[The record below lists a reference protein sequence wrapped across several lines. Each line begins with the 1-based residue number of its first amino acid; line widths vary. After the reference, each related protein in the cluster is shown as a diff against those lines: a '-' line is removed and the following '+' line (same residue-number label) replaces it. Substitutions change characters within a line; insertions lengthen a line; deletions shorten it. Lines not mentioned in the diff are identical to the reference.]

1 MVVVRVVIDG
11 FTYYYK
17 IKLSNHRFI
26 VLGSDFPFE
35 TLIELNRNFW
45 IFSQEPIAIY
55 RVF

>member
-1 MVVVRVVIDG
+1 MVVFRVVIDG

-45 IFSQEPIAIY
+45 IFSQESIAIY